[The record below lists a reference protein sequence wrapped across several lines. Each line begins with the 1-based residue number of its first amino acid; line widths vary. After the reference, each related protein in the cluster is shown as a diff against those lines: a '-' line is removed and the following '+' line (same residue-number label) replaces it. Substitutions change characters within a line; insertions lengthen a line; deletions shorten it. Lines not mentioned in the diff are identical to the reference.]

1 MAGGDESGGRAML
14 EARKMVEQR
23 HLPAAGLRRGRE
35 RGRGGGTGVANFGRG
50 KEGGLTGAIYAF
62 QPADEIGRRHDGG
75 NDEGYR
81 ALDPMVAGRE

>member
-1 MAGGDESGGRAML
+1 ML

-62 QPADEIGRRHDGG
+62 QPADEIG
-75 NDEGYR
+75 
-81 ALDPMVAGRE
+81 